1 MKDVRT
7 TNDRRQWKSKYCSV
21 MTKPQTRNQR
31 CQNDDRS
38 RLKSKYC
45 SVMTKP
51 QTRNQRCQNDDRR
64 RWKSKYCS
72 VIKQSQELYLFYCY
86 RKQLLYLCLI
96 LLFLQINPLKNGIF
110 AKMLTIQII
119 NQKLETFDLQ
129 LSQAFSICL
138 SCMYVMEVCQKTLF
152 ICSYIIHQGLLHDQ
166 KGSL

>member
-31 CQNDDRS
+31 R
-38 RLKSKYC
+38 
-45 SVMTKP
+45 
-51 QTRNQRCQNDDRR
+51 QNDDRR

-72 VIKQSQELYLFYCY
+72 VIKQSQELHLFYCY
-86 RKQLLYLCLI
+86 RKQLMYLCLI
-96 LLFLQINPLKNGIF
+96 LLFLQINLLKNGIF

-129 LSQAFSICL
+129 LSQVFSICL
-138 SCMYVMEVCQKTLF
+138 SCMYVCNGSMLGN
-152 ICSYIIHQGLLHDQ
+152 IIYLCTYN
-166 KGSL
+166 SSRVIA